1 MLVSRLASESDI
13 LGTDILITGTA
24 TLTDTGTTG
33 RTMGTTVGRH
43 FIGITDTECTI
54 RVGIIATGGKISG
67 EKFSQAGGFN
77 IPPAYFF
84 GDVEAAGA
92 DGDVFAG
99 GS

>member
-1 MLVSRLASESDI
+1 
-13 LGTDILITGTA
+13 
-24 TLTDTGTTG
+24 
-33 RTMGTTVGRH
+33 MGTTVGRH

-54 RVGIIATGGKISG
+54 RVAIIATIATGGKING

-92 DGDVFAG
+92 DGAVFAG